1 MKALLR
7 IVGLAAMAGLA
18 VACESIDGIDLGGG
32 GTAGGSFT
40 RGFVYVKSDRN
51 VYAVDDT
58 WDTSVTLP
66 LQLTTQGGAY
76 EPTLSRSGRL
86 VAFVYKAGTTVE
98 LRTVPTTGQGTP
110 STVFS
115 IATTGC
121 SGCSNLRM
129 PTFSP
134 DGNTIV
140 FTVYKGTTSTLA
152 RVNADGSGAQFLNT
166 GGYSYIGAAS
176 FFANGQSV
184 LATTGTIRDQFNT
197 LIQVPLS
204 GGAPN
209 VISYSLGNEALYVT
223 NRAVVSPDGTKVAF
237 DGRISSG
244 GSRIFVAPIS
254 STLGSVTMVTDYVG
268 ESVEDRFPSWRGNT
282 ELGFLSNSGGA
293 DQIYRISAAAQ
304 GGTGTL
310 VVPSALEPSYGGF

>member
-7 IVGLAAMAGLA
+7 IVGLAAVAGLA
-18 VACESIDGIDLGGG
+18 AACEPFDIDGGGG

-66 LQLTTQGGAY
+66 LQLTTQGAAY

-86 VAFVYKAGTTVE
+86 VAFVYRSGSTVE

-115 IATTGC
+115 ITTSGCTGC
-121 SGCSNLRM
+121 TNLRL

-134 DGNTIV
+134 DNNTLV
-140 FTVYKGTTSTLA
+140 FTVYKGSTSTLA
-152 RVNADGSGAQFLNT
+152 RVNVDGSGAQFLNS
-166 GGYSYIGAAS
+166 GGYSYIGSAS

-184 LATTGTIRDQFNT
+184 LATTGTIQGQLNT
-197 LIQVPLS
+197 LIQVPVN
-204 GGAPN
+204 GGAPS

-244 GSRIFVAPIS
+244 GARIFVAPIGQ
-254 STLGSVTMVTDYVG
+254 TLGSVSMVTDYVG

-282 ELGFLSNSGGA
+282 EVGFLSNSGGA

-310 VVPSALEPSYGGF
+310 LVPSALEPSYGGF